1 MTMSLVLR
9 RLRTWSGKL
18 FSALIGVNAA
28 CASASRDV
36 PRDVPVEVREYLLMP
51 TRAASANETLEAE
64 PRPVWRTTAGRGV
77 ASLPAVSSR
86 VTIVTSTDRWIYALD
101 TRNGETFW
109 RRRGDGAHAVGAA
122 VGAGRVFVAS
132 EGTGGRVTAL
142 RLTDGKRIWQTVV
155 GDVSSPLVLR
165 DTVLYAVNEQGMVVA
180 LGAASGDAIWRR
192 YAGPSRSGAL
202 VTAHHVIVA
211 TLRDS
216 LFVIE
221 RERGIVVGASRLP
234 AATAAPLALLDDTTV
249 ALTSPEGS
257 VHAIHIPSGR
267 TLWSVRAGEPVPGPP
282 VVHADTVFALGGSC
296 TLIRVPRH
304 APFAMQRDS
313 VPGCVTVAAPLVLSS
328 GVLIATVA
336 GDITYISRTTGRAT
350 WSRRIGGA
358 FRHPPVVRD
367 RQVVL
372 ATLDGEI
379 LGFR

>member
-1 MTMSLVLR
+1 M
-9 RLRTWSGKL
+9 
-18 FSALIGVNAA
+18 
-28 CASASRDV
+28 
-36 PRDVPVEVREYLLMP
+36 REYLLVP
-51 TRAASANETLEAE
+51 TRAASASETLDAE
-64 PRPVWRTTAGRGV
+64 PRPVWRTTTGRGV

-101 TRNGETFW
+101 TRSGETFW

-142 RLTDGKRIWQTVV
+142 RLTDGKRIWQTLV

-165 DTVLYAVNEQGMVVA
+165 DSVVYAINEQGVA
-180 LGAASGDAIWRR
+180 FALRATRGDVIWRR
-192 YAGPSRSGAL
+192 ATGPSRSGAL
-202 VTAHHVIVA
+202 VTARYVVVA

-216 LFVIE
+216 LFVID
-221 RERGIVVGASRLP
+221 RERGTAAGAFRLP
-234 AATAAPLALLDDTTV
+234 APTAAPLALLDDTTAV
-249 ALTSPEGS
+249 LASPQGS
-257 VHAIHIPSGR
+257 VHAIHIPTGR
-267 TLWSVRAGEPVPGPP
+267 TMWSVQAGEPVPGPP

-304 APFAMQRDS
+304 APSAMRRDS
-313 VPGCVTVAAPLVLSS
+313 VPECVTVAAPLVLQS
-328 GVLIATVA
+328 GVLVATVA
-336 GDITYISRTTGRAT
+336 GDITYISRLTGRLAWT
-350 WSRRIGGA
+350 RRIGGA

-372 ATLDGEI
+372 ATLGGEI